1 MNDEMYIWGE
11 IMEFKTEMRKP
22 TVTSQL
28 GSVRQALLRRKLL
41 AAAESSSACGRWPV
55 IKKKHSVKQK

>member
-1 MNDEMYIWGE
+1 MK
-11 IMEFKTEMRKP
+11 FKTEMRKP
-22 TVTSQL
+22 TVTNQL

-41 AAAESSSACGRWPV
+41 VAAESSSACGRWPV